1 MGGGVVVTTSS
12 PVTIVPSESEPATL
26 QRGDTVSLSSFDK
39 CVVPFPVTTLL
50 VFDRPIHEPAET
62 VRKAL
67 SRALAHYRPV
77 AGRLATRRD
86 GEPCLA
92 CTDDGVTFVAASASC
107 ALDLEELAT
116 SPALLKDLAVYYP
129 GDLCRDGE
137 PLLLVQVTE
146 FSCGGFVVG
155 ATWNHIVADGEGM
168 GQFLQAVGE
177 LARGVSQPSVAPARC
192 WDDSLPGLPPS
203 MVAAQKSTMDHEPQ
217 NLAYLDVTVPASLI
231 GRVRAESGGCTV
243 YEAVTAVLWR
253 CRTRTRAATMSQGE
267 GGGDHEALAP
277 LAFPCNMRVHAGA
290 GDGYYG
296 NCVTVQTVPATRAA
310 VATGSVGDLVRL
322 IRRAKEKAPDVLSIS
337 SSSRCVV
344 NGDAGGQGPGGAA
357 EQQPQPQPQI
367 GWYDAV
373 VVVSWRNLGFD
384 AVDLGAGTP
393 ARVMWY
399 GVRNAVPGCVVC
411 PRSNGQEDGGV
422 RVSSIFLKPEH
433 VDAFLGELASLA
445 AST

>member
-1 MGGGVVVTTSS
+1 MGAGVVVTKSS
-12 PVTIVPSESEPATL
+12 PVTVVPSESEPATP
-26 QRGDTVSLSSFDK
+26 QHGDTVSLSSFDK

-77 AGRLATRRD
+77 AGRLAAGPD
-86 GEPCLA
+86 GGELHLA
-92 CTDDGVTFVAASASC
+92 CTDDGVTFVAASAGC
-107 ALDLEELAT
+107 VLDVEELAT
-116 SPALLKDLAVYYP
+116 SVALLKDLALYYP
-129 GDLCRDGE
+129 GDLCRNGE

-155 ATWNHIVADGEGM
+155 ATWNHIVADGAGM

-177 LARGVSQPSVAPARC
+177 LVRGVSPPSVVPVRR

-203 MVAAQKSTMDHEPQ
+203 MVAAQRSTMDHEPQ
-217 NLAYLDVTVPASLI
+217 DLAYLDVTVPASLI

-243 YEAVTAVLWR
+243 FEAVTAVLWR
-253 CRTRTRAATMSQGE
+253 CRTRAAARAMSQG
-267 GGGDHEALAP
+267 GDPEALAP
-277 LAFPCNMRVHAGA
+277 LAFPCNMRAHASA

-310 VATGSVGDLVRL
+310 VASGSVGDLVRL
-322 IRRAKEKAPDVLSIS
+322 IRRAKERAPDILCRSRS
-337 SSSRCVV
+337 SSII
-344 NGDAGGQGPGGAA
+344 GDGGQGITGDDGAA
-357 EQQPQPQPQI
+357 EEQPQL

-384 AVDLGAGTP
+384 EVDLGAGTP

-399 GVRNAVPGCVVC
+399 GERNVAGCVVC
-411 PRSNGQEDGGV
+411 PPGNGREDGGV
-422 RVSSIFLKPEH
+422 RVSAIFVKPEH
-433 VDAFLGELASLA
+433 IDAFLGELASLA
-445 AST
+445 ASSGSGEVFN